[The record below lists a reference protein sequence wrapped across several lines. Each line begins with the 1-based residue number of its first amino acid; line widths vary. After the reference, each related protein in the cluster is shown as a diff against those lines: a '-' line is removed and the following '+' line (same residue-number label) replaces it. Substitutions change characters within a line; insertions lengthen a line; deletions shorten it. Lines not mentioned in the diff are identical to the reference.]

1 MLTDASLL
9 KSAALIDGTWCPA
22 DDGAKFSVD
31 NPATGETI
39 ATVPDLGKAE
49 TRRAIE
55 AAEASWPAWR
65 SLTAK
70 DRSAILREWFNL
82 ILANQNDLAKL
93 ITLEQGKPLT
103 ESRGEVAYGA
113 SYIEWFAEEAKRLY
127 GDVIPAPSADRRYV
141 VIRQPVGVVAA
152 ITPWNFPLAMITR
165 KVGPALAVGCPV
177 VVKPAEAT
185 PLSALA
191 LAELA
196 TRAGVP
202 AGIINVVTC
211 SSGERAGDELVA
223 NPAVRK
229 LSFTG
234 STKVGKLLLRGCA
247 DTVKKVSM
255 ELGGNAPF
263 IVFDDANLDAAV
275 AGAMASKFRNSGQT
289 CVCANRFFIQSGVY
303 EEFARRL
310 TDAVGRLRVG
320 NGLEVGVEQGPL
332 IDEAAVRKVEAHIT
346 DATAS
351 GANIACG
358 GRRHSLGGTF
368 YEPTVLTG
376 VTPDMRI
383 ANEETFGPIAPLI
396 PFATEDE
403 VVDLA
408 NATTAGLAAYFYSRD
423 IGRIWRVAE
432 RLEYGMVGINAG
444 VISSEVAPFGG
455 IKESGLGRE
464 GSRYGLDDYV
474 EMKYLSFGGIDA

>member
-1 MLTDASLL
+1 MLTDPSLL
-9 KSAALIDGTWCPA
+9 KSAALIDGAWCGA
-22 DDGAKFSVD
+22 DDGAAFDVT
-31 NPATGETI
+31 NPATGETL
-39 ATVPDLGKAE
+39 ATVPDVGAAE
-49 TRRAIE
+49 TRRAID
-55 AAEASWPAWR
+55 AADAAWPAWR

-70 DRSAILREWFNL
+70 NRSTILRDWFNL
-82 ILANQNDLAKL
+82 ILANQDDLAKL

-103 ESRGEVAYGA
+103 ESRGEVVYGA
-113 SYIEWFAEEAKRLY
+113 SYIEWFAEEGKRLY

-177 VVKPAEAT
+177 VIKPAEAT

-202 AGIINVVTC
+202 AGIINVLTC
-211 SSGERAGDELVA
+211 SSGERVGDELVA

-234 STKVGKLLLRGCA
+234 STEVGKHLLRGCA
-247 DTVKKVSM
+247 GSVKKVSM

-263 IVFDDANLDAAV
+263 IVFDDADLDAAV
-275 AGAMASKFRNSGQT
+275 AGAMASKYRNSGQT
-289 CVCANRFFIQSGVY
+289 CICANRFLVHQGVY
-303 EEFARRL
+303 EDFAQRL
-310 TDAVGRLRVG
+310 KKAVGELRVG
-320 NGLEVGVEQGPL
+320 NGLEAGVEQGPL
-332 IDEAAVRKVEAHIT
+332 INESAVQKVEQHIA
-346 DATAS
+346 DGTAK
-351 GANIACG
+351 GARIACG
-358 GRRHSLGGTF
+358 GHRHSLGGTF
-368 YEPTVLTG
+368 FEPTVLTG
-376 VTPDMRI
+376 VTPDMKI
-383 ANEETFGPIAPLI
+383 SNEETFGPVAPLI

-403 VVDLA
+403 AVALA
-408 NATTAGLAAYFYSRD
+408 NATSAGLAAYFYSRE